1 MRKSAYLIGQ
11 FVEVRRERMCNLYN
25 VTTNQQGVLD
35 LTRAM
40 VATVGNLEPSF
51 DVYPDHPAPIVRNRD
66 GQRELV
72 KARWGMP
79 TPPKFVKGKADGGVT
94 NIRNVSSPH
103 WRRWLG
109 VESRCVVP
117 ATSFSEYGSVRDAST
132 GKLPLYWFAL
142 SQEKPLFFFAGIWGT
157 WKGVRKIK
165 EGEMDHE
172 LFGFLTCEPNG
183 VVAPIHQKAM
193 PVILR
198 NAAEVEQWLTAPASE
213 ALELQRPLPDDELV
227 IMPKAA

>member
-1 MRKSAYLIGQ
+1 
-11 FVEVRRERMCNLYN
+11 MCNLYN
-25 VTTNQQGVLD
+25 VTTTQQGILD
-35 LTRAM
+35 FTRAM
-40 VATVGNLEPSF
+40 LATVGNLEPSF
-51 DVYPDHPAPIVRNRD
+51 EVYPDYPAPLVRNRD

-72 KARWGMP
+72 KARWGIP
-79 TPPKFVKGKADGGVT
+79 TPPKFVKGKADSGVT

-117 ATSFSEYGSVRDAST
+117 ANAFSEYGSVRDAIT

-142 SQEKPLFFFAGIWGT
+142 TPDKPLFCFAGIWGT
-157 WKGVRKIK
+157 WKGVRKVK

-172 LFGFLTCEPNG
+172 LFGFLTCEPNR
-183 VVAPIHQKAM
+183 VVARIHQKAM

-198 NAAEVEQWLTAPASE
+198 NAAEVEQWLSAPTVE

-227 IMPKAA
+227 ILLKAA